1 MQFSTTKGENMTN
14 KEITL
19 KLELLYEKTLR
30 FDLLNYLKWS
40 DSCES
45 VLNEIQKDII
55 ELQKIFITKGE

>member
-30 FDLLNYLKWS
+30 FDL
-40 DSCES
+40 
-45 VLNEIQKDII
+45 
-55 ELQKIFITKGE
+55 T

>member
-30 FDLLNYLKWS
+30 FHLLNYLKWS
-40 DSCES
+40 DTFES